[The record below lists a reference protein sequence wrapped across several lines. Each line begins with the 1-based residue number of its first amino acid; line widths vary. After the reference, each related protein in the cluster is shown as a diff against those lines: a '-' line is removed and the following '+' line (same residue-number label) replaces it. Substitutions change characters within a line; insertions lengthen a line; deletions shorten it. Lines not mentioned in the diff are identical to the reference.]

1 MRLAGARAGKET
13 SKSTHS
19 FSTKQ
24 THRDAGNVE
33 MIANDLRTLR
43 SHFLK
48 HSELFVFQLKK
59 NKIAVNTQTRI
70 QSHMVLR

>member
-1 MRLAGARAGKET
+1 MRLAGARTGKET

-24 THRDAGNVE
+24 THRDVGSVE

-59 NKIAVNTQTRI
+59 KKKTPSIHKQEFKAI
-70 QSHMVLR
+70 WF